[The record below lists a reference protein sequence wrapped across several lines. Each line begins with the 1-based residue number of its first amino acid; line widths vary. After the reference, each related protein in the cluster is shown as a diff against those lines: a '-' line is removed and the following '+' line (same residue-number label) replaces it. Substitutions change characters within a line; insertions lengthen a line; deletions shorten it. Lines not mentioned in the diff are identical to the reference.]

1 MSDRLSAIPR
11 PLNRKTFAAEPPAPA
26 RIVHIGLG
34 AFHRA
39 HQAWYT
45 DQVDQNRQ
53 WGIAA
58 FTGRSPH
65 AAEVLSAQDGL
76 YTLIERSGKG
86 DEDQIIQSIVAAHD
100 GADLEALC
108 GVVAGPKTAIITIT
122 VTEAAYYVGADLTLD
137 LTAKTVTADIA
148 KLRGWRS
155 EETGF
160 APAGSSPESMAAR
173 LVVALDARRRAG
185 SGAIAV
191 VSCDNLS
198 ANATAARNAIVGTA
212 AAVDSALA
220 GWIEQNVSFVST
232 SVDRITPRTTEADI
246 ARVTQQTGFD
256 DRAPV
261 VTEPFRSWVLSGA
274 FPAGRPEWENAG
286 ALFVDQIEPFE
297 RRKLWLLNGAHSL
310 LAYAG
315 QLRGHGTVAEAM
327 ADPACARWVEDLWNE
342 AQQHLAEAELHI
354 PEYRAAL
361 KERFDNAR
369 IAHHLA
375 QIAMDGTNKLRMRA
389 VPILRAERMAG
400 RDGIAAARV
409 IAAWLDFLEVTTKIE
424 DAFADRIR
432 DGLAKPA
439 SQRTA
444 ALVNL
449 LDENIGTDVSII
461 KLIDSLRGNFAV
473 ATIR

>member
-1 MSDRLSAIPR
+1 V
-11 PLNRKTFAAEPPAPA
+11 

-45 DQVDQNRQ
+45 DQVDLERE
-53 WGIAA
+53 WGIAS
-58 FTGRSPH
+58 FTGRSPR
-65 AAEVLSAQDGL
+65 AAEMLSAQDGL

-86 DEDQIIQSIVAAHD
+86 DQNQIIQSIVAAYN
-100 GADLEALC
+100 GADLKALC
-108 GVVAGPKTAIITIT
+108 GAVAAPQTAIVTIT

-137 LTAKTVTADIA
+137 LMAKTVAADVA
-148 KLRGWRS
+148 KLRGWRR
-155 EETGF
+155 EDKGF
-160 APAGSSPESMAAR
+160 APSGSSPGSMAAR

-198 ANATAARNAIVGTA
+198 ANGIAARNAIVGTA

-220 GWIEQNVSFVST
+220 GWIEENVSFVST

-246 ARVTQQTGFD
+246 ARVAEQTGFD
-256 DRAPV
+256 DRTPV

-274 FPAGRPEWENAG
+274 FPAGRPEWEKAG
-286 ALFVDQIEPFE
+286 ALFVDDIEAFE

-315 QLRGHGTVAEAM
+315 QLRGNGTVAEAM
-327 ADPACARWVEDLWNE
+327 ADPACARWVEDLWSE
-342 AQQHLAEAELHI
+342 AQQHLTKPELDI

-361 KERFDNAR
+361 IGRFNNAR

-375 QIAMDGTNKLRMRA
+375 QIAVDGTNKLRMRA
-389 VPILRAERMAG
+389 VPILRAERAAG
-400 RDGIAAARV
+400 RDGTGAARV
-409 IAAWLDFLEVTTKIE
+409 IAAWLEFLETATKIE

-432 DGLAKPA
+432 DGLSKPT

-444 ALVNL
+444 ALVSL
-449 LDENIGTDVSII
+449 LDEDLATDAPIL
-461 KLIDSLRGNFAV
+461 KLIDGLRGNFAGT
-473 ATIR
+473 AT